1 MPFTIASKIFRNKL
15 KEMQNLYS
23 KNYETLL
30 KEIKEDIDKWKD
42 IPQLWMGRLN
52 SVKMAIF
59 PKLIY
64 LLNAIPI
71 EIPASY
77 FAEIDKLSLKLIWKY
92 KRPQIP

>member
-30 KEIKEDIDKWKD
+30 KEIKEDTDKWKD

-64 LLNAIPI
+64 
-71 EIPASY
+71 Y
-77 FAEIDKLSLKLIWKY
+77 
-92 KRPQIP
+92 

>member
-1 MPFTIASKIFRNKL
+1 MPFTTASKIFRNKL

-30 KEIKEDIDKWKD
+30 KEIKEDTDKWKD

-64 LLNAIPI
+64 
-71 EIPASY
+71 Y
-77 FAEIDKLSLKLIWKY
+77 
-92 KRPQIP
+92 

>member
-23 KNYETLL
+23 KNDETLL
-30 KEIKEDIDKWKD
+30 KEIKEDTDKWKD